1 MVLLSLIKAWLTY
14 WTEKNNPHS
23 DFPPDSTVV
32 QYTTQMFCMLPTV
45 SHTESWKQK
54 HALLRVNFY
63 SFIKDIPEWNWLF
76 HFFLWVH
83 EAEEKNSSGCTLV
96 LLTWIFLSSQKFYLQ
111 PLFTKAN
118 MVEKSN
124 NFIELIWLKSKTWNH
139 KLWDKNVG
147 IKLLDS
153 DTEDASMDLSQK
165 GK

>member
-14 WTEKNNPHS
+14 WTEKNNPHG

-32 QYTTQMFCMLPTV
+32 QYTTQMFCVLPIF

-76 HFFLWVH
+76 HFFCECMKLKK
-83 EAEEKNSSGCTLV
+83 KNSSGCTLV
-96 LLTWIFLSSQKFYLQ
+96 LLIWIFLSSQKFYLQ

-124 NFIELIWLKSKTWNH
+124 NFIELIRLKSKTWNH

-153 DTEDASMDLSQK
+153 DSDDGSMDLSQK